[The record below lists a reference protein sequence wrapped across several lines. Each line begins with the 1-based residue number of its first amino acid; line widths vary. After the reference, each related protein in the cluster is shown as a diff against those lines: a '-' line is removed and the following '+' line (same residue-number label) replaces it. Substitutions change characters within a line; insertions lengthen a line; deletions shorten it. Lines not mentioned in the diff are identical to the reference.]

1 MTTTILALDLG
12 TTTGWALRGSD
23 GNITSGSESF
33 RPQRF
38 EGGGMRFLR
47 FKRWLT
53 ELKAVTDGID
63 ALHFEEVRRHVS
75 TDAAHAYGGFLATLT
90 AWCEHHQI
98 PYQGVPVGTIKKHAT
113 GKGNAGKDEVIAAMS
128 ARGHAP
134 GDDNE
139 ADALALLH
147 WAIEQHALEREV

>member
-1 MTTTILALDLG
+1 MATTLLALDLG
-12 TTTGWALRGSD
+12 TITGWALRDSD
-23 GNITSGSESF
+23 GSITSGAESF

-53 ELKAVTDGID
+53 ELKAVADGID
-63 ALHFEEVRRHVS
+63 ALHFEEVRRHAS

-113 GKGNAGKDEVIAAMS
+113 GKGNASKGEMIAAMS
-128 ARGHAP
+128 ALGHAP
-134 GDDNE
+134 VDDNE

-147 WAIEQHALEREV
+147 WAIGQQGEEQ

>member
-23 GNITSGSESF
+23 GHITSGSESF

-53 ELKAVTDGID
+53 ELKAATSGID

-113 GKGNAGKDEVIAAMS
+113 GKGNAGKDEVIAAIR

-134 GDDNE
+134 SDDNE

-147 WAIEQHALEREV
+147 WAIAQHDLKREV

>member
-12 TTTGWALRGSD
+12 TTTGWRCTRQRRPHHQRLRASC
-23 GNITSGSESF
+23 
-33 RPQRF
+33 PQRF

-53 ELKAVTDGID
+53 ECCRPCDGID

-75 TDAAHAYGGFLATLT
+75 DRCGARLRRFPRHLT

-98 PYQGVPVGTIKKHAT
+98 PVPGRAGRHDLKSTPRAKAT
-113 GKGNAGKDEVIAAMS
+113 QARRTMIAAVRHVVMP
-128 ARGHAP
+128 R
-134 GDDNE
+134 
-139 ADALALLH
+139 
-147 WAIEQHALEREV
+147 WQ

>member
-23 GNITSGSESF
+23 GSITSGSESF

-53 ELKAVTDGID
+53 ELKAVADGID

-147 WAIEQHALEREV
+147 WAIAQHDLEQEA